1 MDPLIKRRCQ
11 VIDLSSDRPSVPGSF
26 TLDKPL
32 NCRQRKTES
41 DGPDSRKARPGEPER
56 AIADIEGPRLTRH
69 RRELLG
75 VLTRIDAAT
84 ISQSGLIAEPDG
96 STLGRIWFR

>member
-1 MDPLIKRRCQ
+1 MVGLEGRPVPKEFKALDVSNRERATQAPSALQARC
-11 VIDLSSDRPSVPGSF
+11 LTAR
-26 TLDKPL
+26 T
-32 NCRQRKTES
+32 T
-41 DGPDSRKARPGEPER
+41 KARPGEPER
-56 AIADIEGPRLTRH
+56 AIADIEGPRLTRQ

-96 STLGRIWFR
+96 SPLGNRS